1 MTLPGEPRAFRT
13 AAEVLAERT
22 SPEELERRLCDL
34 EQRLDR
40 LERWARGQGHQDCTC
55 ECEGCWQ

>member
-1 MTLPGEPRAFRT
+1 MTLSSEPRAFRT

-34 EQRLDR
+34 EQRVDR
-40 LERWARGQGHQDCTC
+40 LERWVRGHQDCTC
-55 ECEGCWQ
+55 EGCGR